1 MMTTFFSSKVRKGW
15 RWIFSKLISPSSL
28 SATAPAAL
36 RAMKVWTCGICN
48 VSATAKRKTQIET
61 IVSQNIL
68 SPFLIVNIFYMVQ
81 LAKLIKISEK
91 IRIFAV

>member
-1 MMTTFFSSKVRKGW
+1 MSSRRSVTF
-15 RWIFSKLISPSSL
+15 P
-28 SATAPAAL
+28 
-36 RAMKVWTCGICN
+36 AMKVWTCGICN
-48 VSATAKRKTQIET
+48 VSATAKRKTQIDT